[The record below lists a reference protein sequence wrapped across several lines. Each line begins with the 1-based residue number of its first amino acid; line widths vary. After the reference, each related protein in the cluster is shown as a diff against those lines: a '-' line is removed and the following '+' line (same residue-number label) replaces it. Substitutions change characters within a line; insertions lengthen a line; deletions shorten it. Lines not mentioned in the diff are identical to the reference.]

1 MRHGEQILGLFQAFL
16 VAVDGEAGGADVA
29 AAVDEDA
36 EPGLGDQGGEG
47 ALGGEATA
55 AALGDGNPGAVIAEG
70 FGDDVD
76 TADFG
81 DRHKAG
87 SVTGGGNGWRFGS
100 CEVCFGGAGPRVGGR
115 TGWGLWYI
123 NYEIKMIFWSRNDRI
138 AAVS

>member
-81 DRHKAG
+81 DRH
-87 SVTGGGNGWRFGS
+87 GNS
-100 CEVCFGGAGPRVGGR
+100 Q
-115 TGWGLWYI
+115 
-123 NYEIKMIFWSRNDRI
+123 SD
-138 AAVS
+138 